1 VRYIEYPFSDI
12 STCFAEVQNKELSFF
27 YQSLASILPRAILH
41 PSMVHILPVLLA
53 YAVRNFDKINLAAAT
68 KEPLVG

>member
-1 VRYIEYPFSDI
+1 LFCRS
-12 STCFAEVQNKELSFF
+12 AEQVIIFF